1 MFSKA
6 SAQNI
11 FYHYYYY
18 YYYCVY
24 YHYWC
29 FLNIQSWALSK
40 QKKTTT
46 PIHAYINAGCCFL
59 LLFTCVAQNSVIYS
73 DSVLIVACLLRK
85 DTLVYCRF
93 LNTSR
98 NFCSFLKDEIS
109 GLEERLAKLRE
120 TEADLTEA
128 IQKEENKMESVQNRF
143 IPQQRRL
150 DKQKHEIE
158 AREKALQEEFVS
170 WIIKLLE
177 NVYFF
182 CIAKQ
187 PLGGD
192 KLNMIVLFIRKKSL
206 FTHGLFVAVLDHA
219 YTPYSKMVAN
229 KLFFCLHV
237 N

>member
-11 FYHYYYY
+11 YHYYYY

-24 YHYWC
+24 YHNWC
-29 FLNIQSWALSK
+29 FLSMQSWALSK

-85 DTLVYCRF
+85 DMHVYCRF

-98 NFCSFLKDEIS
+98 NFCSFLKDEIAA
-109 GLEERLAKLRE
+109 LEERLAKLRE

-128 IQKEENKMESVQNRF
+128 IQKEENKIESVQNRF

-158 AREKALQEEFVS
+158 AREKALLEEFVS

-177 NVYFF
+177 NVYFV
-182 CIAKQ
+182 
-187 PLGGD
+187 
-192 KLNMIVLFIRKKSL
+192 VLPNSPSVETSWTCTFHKKKSL

-219 YTPYSKMVAN
+219 YTPYSKMAAN
-229 KLFFCLHV
+229 KLLFCLHV